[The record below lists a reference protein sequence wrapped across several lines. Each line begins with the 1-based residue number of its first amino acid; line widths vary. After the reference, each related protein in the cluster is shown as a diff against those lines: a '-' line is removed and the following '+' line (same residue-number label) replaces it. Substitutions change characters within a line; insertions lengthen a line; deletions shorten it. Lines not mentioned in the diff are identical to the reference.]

1 MSKRF
6 LLNLELI
13 CHKMPELFRF
23 RAAARKLLWSCK
35 KAITHLPPLSDRP
48 GKFLEG
54 QCLMA
59 EMMSK
64 TVTGP
69 VIRLHPADNVVIA
82 RIDVAIGTPV
92 PAEDFVCR
100 SQVAAGYKIAAT
112 HIKKGEPVR
121 KYDVVIGFAA
131 TDIAP
136 GTLVHSHNVE
146 FREFDRD
153 YAFGADYRPV
163 EMVPEAGR
171 ATFQGIVRDNGEVA
185 TRNYIGVLSTV
196 NCSATVA
203 HKIAAWFTPERL
215 ADYPNVDGVVAF
227 THSIGC
233 GMEMSGEPMALLRR
247 TMAGYARHPN
257 LAAAL
262 IVGLGCERNQLAGLM
277 DQEGLKADARLHTFI
292 MQESGGTRQTIEAG
306 IAAVRALLPDAN
318 RVKRSTVPASHLKIG
333 LQCGGSDGFSSITA
347 NPSLGAAMD
356 LLVRHGGTAILSETP
371 EIYGVEHT
379 LTRRAVSREVGEK
392 LVERIRWW
400 KDEYSVGRD
409 VQINGQV
416 SPGNQVGGLANIFEK
431 SIGSAMKGGT
441 GPLMDVYR
449 YAEIVK
455 QTGLV
460 FMDTPG
466 FDPVSATG
474 QIAGGAN
481 LIAFTTGRGS
491 MFGAKPV
498 PSLKLATN
506 TPMYMRLTEDM
517 DLNCGGILDGTASI
531 QSTGQKIFDAILA
544 AASGERT
551 KSEMLGLGD
560 HEFVPWQ
567 IGIMS

>member
-1 MSKRF
+1 
-6 LLNLELI
+6 
-13 CHKMPELFRF
+13 
-23 RAAARKLLWSCK
+23 
-35 KAITHLPPLSDRP
+35 
-48 GKFLEG
+48 
-54 QCLMA
+54 
-59 EMMSK
+59 
-64 TVTGP
+64 
-69 VIRLHPADNVVIA
+69 
-82 RIDVAIGTPV
+82 
-92 PAEDFVCR
+92 
-100 SQVAAGYKIAAT
+100 
-112 HIKKGEPVR
+112 
-121 KYDVVIGFAA
+121 
-131 TDIAP
+131 
-136 GTLVHSHNVE
+136 
-146 FREFDRD
+146 
-153 YAFGADYRPV
+153 
-163 EMVPEAGR
+163 
-171 ATFQGIVRDNGEVA
+171 
-185 TRNYIGVLSTV
+185 
-196 NCSATVA
+196 
-203 HKIAAWFTPERL
+203 
-215 ADYPNVDGVVAF
+215 
-227 THSIGC
+227 
-233 GMEMSGEPMALLRR
+233 
-247 TMAGYARHPN
+247 
-257 LAAAL
+257 
-262 IVGLGCERNQLAGLM
+262 
-277 DQEGLKADARLHTFI
+277 
-292 MQESGGTRQTIEAG
+292 MQESGGTRRTIEAG
-306 IAAVRALLPDAN
+306 VAAVRALLPDAN
-318 RVKRSTVPASHLKIG
+318 RVKRTTVPASHLKIG

-441 GPLMDVYR
+441 GPLMEVYR
-449 YAEIVK
+449 YAELVK
-455 QTGLV
+455 QPGLV

-506 TPMYMRLTEDM
+506 TPMYTRLTEDM